1 MEPRRSNL
9 GSRRKSCSQPCVHFS
24 VARGGLLPGR
34 SSGAPS
40 ARGALGLVQPWLLAR
55 SPALASPSPR
65 PGHFSKSSPAKAW
78 ASCPGASSFLM
89 RAGPTFGTSQV
100 ICLHFGTNS
109 GAHVH
114 PQHRAA
120 FRGPEEGTTCGS
132 SCWERSRRG
141 GGGSTLQGGRGLPS
155 RRKWT
160 KRQGPCIAR
169 ACACVRVCL

>member
-1 MEPRRSNL
+1 MQSALCALLSGTGWAVPRTVLLELHLQGEPWDL
-9 GSRRKSCSQPCVHFS
+9 CSPGCSLV
-24 VARGGLLPGR
+24 LLP
-34 SSGAPS
+34 
-40 ARGALGLVQPWLLAR
+40 L
-55 SPALASPSPR
+55 PALLPAQATSLNPLRQR
-65 PGHFSKSSPAKAW
+65 PGPA
-78 ASCPGASSFLM
+78 CPGASSFLM

-109 GAHVH
+109 GAHIH